1 MQHFLA
7 RLAILLNGRENLV
20 KCRNCG
26 IEVTY
31 ATKAWPVTFK
41 RKDEHA
47 QPKFLVGIF
56 ECPKCKSK
64 FRSRVESPAKTLE
77 ISRLQDLVEKVKNIH
92 KGLIL
97 TKKTLHEKIGKLE
110 TERGSLVLEIGDLQ
124 RDAEDRAEALEMEIC
139 QLREEI
145 KSLKEFLGSR
155 EEGVK

>member
-1 MQHFLA
+1 
-7 RLAILLNGRENLV
+7 
-20 KCRNCG
+20 
-26 IEVTY
+26 
-31 ATKAWPVTFK
+31 
-41 RKDEHA
+41 
-47 QPKFLVGIF
+47 LVGIF

-124 RDAEDRAEALEMEIC
+124 RDAEDRAEALESEIC